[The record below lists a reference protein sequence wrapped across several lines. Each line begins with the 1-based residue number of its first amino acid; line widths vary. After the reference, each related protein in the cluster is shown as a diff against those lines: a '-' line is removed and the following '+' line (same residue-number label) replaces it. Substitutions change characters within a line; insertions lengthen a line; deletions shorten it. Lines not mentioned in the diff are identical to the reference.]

1 MRIPFFNMFMTS
13 PFEGLQ
19 EHAEKVKECSWVFQQ
34 AIECYFSPKCKTLK
48 EFRDEVAQ
56 LESEAD
62 AIKRRIRGHI
72 PKRTMTPVST
82 FLIFRY
88 LKQQD
93 SVLDAVEDT
102 LDWISYRGETKIPA
116 ELEKDFALLV
126 NAVIDP
132 IEKLASM
139 VAEAR
144 EYFKSYSEKQRVVV
158 KNIIHTLH
166 QQERE
171 VARTFQ
177 VRRNQRVCREH
188 SAETFCMASQANF
201 GGSGVNQ
208 QPRVAKRGI
217 AVDQRPILTVVH
229 GMTAVAMGHTL
240 IVESQRGQGQ
250 EAQAYDNQDYLPH
263 FETSERESS

>member
-1 MRIPFFNMFMTS
+1 MRIPFLNMFMTS

-19 EHAEKVKECSWVFQQ
+19 EHAEKVKECTWAFQQ
-34 AIECYFSPKCKTLK
+34 AIACYLSPKCKTFEEL
-48 EFRDEVAQ
+48 RDEVTR

-93 SVLDAVEDT
+93 GVLDAVEDT
-102 LDWISYRGETKIPA
+102 LDWISYRSETKIPA
-116 ELEKDFALLV
+116 ELEKDFALLI

-144 EYFKSYSEKQRVVV
+144 QYFKSYSEKQRVVV

-171 VARTFQ
+171 VDNFEYIIKKKVFNMEIDAVSIIYL
-177 VRRNQRVCREH
+177 VRLTEII
-188 SAETFCMASQANF
+188 
-201 GGSGVNQ
+201 GS
-208 QPRVAKRGI
+208 I
-217 AVDQRPILTVVH
+217 ADHAQNA
-229 GMTAVAMGHTL
+229 GDMMNAML
-240 IVESQRGQGQ
+240 SK
-250 EAQAYDNQDYLPH
+250 
-263 FETSERESS
+263 